1 MTFSKWNIESELGY
15 KPITTFWMDFSIA
28 EQYSKAGVID
38 TFRRAM
44 KEWKNNYKYLT
55 ELVMVLNH
63 KVAQHYRTFP
73 DLAALYQQLFEQAE
87 TYALENL
94 KGEELQ
100 YYYDTTN

>member
-44 KEWKNNYKYLT
+44 KEWKHNYKYLT

-63 KVAQHYRTFP
+63 KIAQHHRTFP
-73 DLAALYQQLFEQAE
+73 ELANLYHQLFEQAE
-87 TYALENL
+87 LYAIENL

>member
-44 KEWKNNYKYLT
+44 KEWKHNYKYLT

-63 KVAQHYRTFP
+63 KIAQHHRTFP
-73 DLAALYQQLFEQAE
+73 ELANLYHQLFEQAE
-87 TYALENL
+87 LYAIENL
-94 KGEELQ
+94 RGEELQ

>member
-1 MTFSKWNIESELGY
+1 MTFSKWNIDSELGY

-44 KEWKNNYKYLT
+44 KDWKHNYKYLT

-63 KVAQHYRTFP
+63 KIAQHHRTFP
-73 DLAALYQQLFEQAE
+73 ELANLYHQVFEQAE
-87 TYALENL
+87 LYALENL